1 MKTTLAL
8 VISLLICYAVAAGGS
23 VFTATSVR
31 DWYPTLIKPS
41 WTPPSWLFGP
51 VWTLL
56 YTMMAVAAWLVW
68 RRHGEAP
75 VGLALGIFGVQLA
88 LNFAWSLL
96 FFGLHRPDL
105 AMLDIV
111 ALWLSILA
119 TIIIFYRLS
128 TLAALLLIPYLL
140 WVTFASAL
148 NYALWH
154 LNR

>member
-1 MKTTLAL
+1 
-8 VISLLICYAVAAGGS
+8 
-23 VFTATSVR
+23 
-31 DWYPTLIKPS
+31 
-41 WTPPSWLFGP
+41 
-51 VWTLL
+51 
-56 YTMMAVAAWLVW
+56 
-68 RRHGEAP
+68 

-96 FFGLHRPDL
+96 FFGLHRLDL

-111 ALWLSILA
+111 ALWLSIFA
-119 TIIIFYRLS
+119 TIILFYRLS